1 MGSLPLPVTVAER
14 NIVKPTYRL
23 PKCGLRGYP
32 GHRFELAQGPDAHG
46 EHVRFSWHL
55 FGEAIQPV
63 ATGIDF
69 GTLAPDGRLR
79 AITGF
84 LEQPTPRG
92 PRTRSA

>member
-1 MGSLPLPVTVAER
+1 V
-14 NIVKPTYRL
+14 
-23 PKCGLRGYP
+23 
-32 GHRFELAQGPDAHG
+32 D
-46 EHVRFSWHL
+46 L